1 MAIRSAVAYKEDI
14 PQAIESTMVFWQ
26 PRGSK
31 SLTAE
36 DRPGRRR
43 QPALN
48 AKATPGAGKGSRQ
61 ERKPPG
67 TGETSSRALAVF
79 KTARLGTEA
88 AGNAEDD
95 HRREPAFK
103 QRKSSGLWRNSAT
116 NAGAGDRRDRD
127 RQRSGDSGTW
137 RLENGASGDRGQGAG
152 AGGASGRP
160 ANIVADLVRVEGR
173 GDVGGFFGNRITRA
187 DADNSH
193 REAGGF
199 ITGVERV

>member
-1 MAIRSAVAYKEDI
+1 
-14 PQAIESTMVFWQ
+14 MVFWQ

-48 AKATPGAGKGSRQ
+48 AKATPGAGNGSRQ

-103 QRKSSGLWRNSAT
+103 QRKSSGLWRNSALT
-116 NAGAGDRRDRD
+116 PELVIAGTETASAAGIAVLGVWRTEHPVIGGKEPAPEEHQGGRR
-127 RQRSGDSGTW
+127 T
-137 RLENGASGDRGQGAG
+137 
-152 AGGASGRP
+152 
-160 ANIVADLVRVEGR
+160 
-173 GDVGGFFGNRITRA
+173 
-187 DADNSH
+187 
-193 REAGGF
+193 
-199 ITGVERV
+199 